1 MIIQD
6 AKKAYAAQMD
16 TLWTRKR
23 DLSQALKNCQQGGA
37 PNVDR
42 VEISREPSAVDAQYN
57 EAQGV
62 MESIIER
69 ETAIHNAEVA
79 KQQGNALSKAA
90 EEMGKML
97 EIYHRIASGG
107 QVPPEDEQ
115 RLMEYNHKLYM
126 AAKTAVLAGIS
137 GSYNTIFI
145 VDLLLSCLPL
155 SNFHDH
161 SELMS
166 AIRIFSRNIR
176 CRHIK
181 PRPDHLHDQAGET
194 IYFVTGRS
202 LRNHSI
208 SSIVRR
214 SDVSSRTAPSSQ
226 EHVSDHSGN
235 TRRKFLN
242 IPRRNHRMRYPEQRQ
257 PSPPPE
263 ALTQTHQRS
272 FRTS

>member
-1 MIIQD
+1 MKIQD

-42 VEISREPSAVDAQYN
+42 VEISRELSAVDAQYN

-126 AAKTAVLAGIS
+126 AAKTAAMLQEGDGEEYDSLFEDEEEKNGEEKTASEIAGR
-137 GSYNTIFI
+137 GG
-145 VDLLLSCLPL
+145 DL
-155 SNFHDH
+155 
-161 SELMS
+161 
-166 AIRIFSRNIR
+166 R
-176 CRHIK
+176 
-181 PRPDHLHDQAGET
+181 PRRRRG
-194 IYFVTGRS
+194 
-202 LRNHSI
+202 
-208 SSIVRR
+208 RR
-214 SDVSSRTAPSSQ
+214 SRHRLGVMAIPLLRFFFRTAKKGTKPPFT
-226 EHVSDHSGN
+226 V
-235 TRRKFLN
+235 LC
-242 IPRRNHRMRYPEQRQ
+242 PR
-257 PSPPPE
+257 
-263 ALTQTHQRS
+263 
-272 FRTS
+272 

>member
-1 MIIQD
+1 MKIQD

-42 VEISREPSAVDAQYN
+42 VEISRELSAVDAQYN

-115 RLMEYNHKLYM
+115 LYM
-126 AAKTAVLAGIS
+126 AAKTAAMLQEGDGEEYDSLFEDEEEKNGEEKTA
-137 GSYNTIFI
+137 
-145 VDLLLSCLPL
+145 
-155 SNFHDH
+155 
-161 SELMS
+161 SE
-166 AIRIFSRNIR
+166 I
-176 CRHIK
+176 
-181 PRPDHLHDQAGET
+181 AGEAE
-194 IYFVTGRS
+194 
-202 LRNHSI
+202 I
-208 SSIVRR
+208 SVPGGGGDAGLDIAS
-214 SDVSSRTAPSSQ
+214 
-226 EHVSDHSGN
+226 E
-235 TRRKFLN
+235 
-242 IPRRNHRMRYPEQRQ
+242 
-257 PSPPPE
+257 
-263 ALTQTHQRS
+263 
-272 FRTS
+272 

>member
-1 MIIQD
+1 MKIQD

-23 DLSQALKNCQQGGA
+23 ALSQALKNCQQGGA

-42 VEISREPSAVDAQYN
+42 VEISRELSAVDAQYN

-115 RLMEYNHKLYM
+115 RHGIQPRALHGGQDRGH
-126 AAKTAVLAGIS
+126 AARGRRREVR
-137 GSYNTIFI
+137 
-145 VDLLLSCLPL
+145 LPL
-155 SNFHDH
+155 
-161 SELMS
+161 
-166 AIRIFSRNIR
+166 
-176 CRHIK
+176 
-181 PRPDHLHDQAGET
+181 
-194 IYFVTGRS
+194 
-202 LRNHSI
+202 
-208 SSIVRR
+208 
-214 SDVSSRTAPSSQ
+214 
-226 EHVSDHSGN
+226 
-235 TRRKFLN
+235 
-242 IPRRNHRMRYPEQRQ
+242 
-257 PSPPPE
+257 
-263 ALTQTHQRS
+263 
-272 FRTS
+272 

>member
-1 MIIQD
+1 MKIQD

-42 VEISREPSAVDAQYN
+42 VEISRELSAVDAQYN

-115 RLMEYNHKLYM
+115 R
-126 AAKTAVLAGIS
+126 
-137 GSYNTIFI
+137 
-145 VDLLLSCLPL
+145 
-155 SNFHDH
+155 
-161 SELMS
+161 
-166 AIRIFSRNIR
+166 
-176 CRHIK
+176 
-181 PRPDHLHDQAGET
+181 PRPRPCCKRET
-194 IYFVTGRS
+194 ARSTTPS
-202 LRNHSI
+202 LR
-208 SSIVRR
+208 
-214 SDVSSRTAPSSQ
+214 
-226 EHVSDHSGN
+226 
-235 TRRKFLN
+235 TRRKKTAKKR
-242 IPRRNHRMRYPEQRQ
+242 PPARSRARRRS
-257 PSPPPE
+257 PSPAEAGTPVSTSPRSDGYTAPPF
-263 ALTQTHQRS
+263 L
-272 FRTS
+272 F

>member
-1 MIIQD
+1 MKIQD
-6 AKKAYAAQMD
+6 AKKAYAEQMD

-42 VEISREPSAVDAQYN
+42 VEISRELSAVDAQYN

-115 RLMEYNHKLYM
+115 RLMEYSH
-126 AAKTAVLAGIS
+126 
-137 GSYNTIFI
+137 
-145 VDLLLSCLPL
+145 
-155 SNFHDH
+155 
-161 SELMS
+161 ELTW
-166 AIRIFSRNIR
+166 R
-176 CRHIK
+176 
-181 PRPDHLHDQAGET
+181 PRPRPCCKRET
-194 IYFVTGRS
+194 ARSTTPS
-202 LRNHSI
+202 LR
-208 SSIVRR
+208 
-214 SDVSSRTAPSSQ
+214 
-226 EHVSDHSGN
+226 
-235 TRRKFLN
+235 TRRKKTAKKR
-242 IPRRNHRMRYPEQRQ
+242 PPARSRARRRS
-257 PSPPPE
+257 PSPAEAGTPVSTSPRSDGYTAPPF
-263 ALTQTHQRS
+263 L
-272 FRTS
+272 F

>member
-1 MIIQD
+1 MKIQD

-42 VEISREPSAVDAQYN
+42 VEISRELSAVDAQYN

-126 AAKTAVLAGIS
+126 AAKTAAMLQEGDREK
-137 GSYNTIFI
+137 Y
-145 VDLLLSCLPL
+145 D
-155 SNFHDH
+155 
-161 SELMS
+161 
-166 AIRIFSRNIR
+166 
-176 CRHIK
+176 
-181 PRPDHLHDQAGET
+181 
-194 IYFVTGRS
+194 S
-202 LRNHSI
+202 LFE
-208 SSIVRR
+208 
-214 SDVSSRTAPSSQ
+214 DA
-226 EHVSDHSGN
+226 
-235 TRRKFLN
+235 
-242 IPRRNHRMRYPEQRQ
+242 
-257 PSPPPE
+257 
-263 ALTQTHQRS
+263 
-272 FRTS
+272 

>member
-1 MIIQD
+1 MKIQD

-42 VEISREPSAVDAQYN
+42 VEISRELSAVDAQYN

-126 AAKTAVLAGIS
+126 AAKTAAMLQEGDGEEYDSLFEDEEEKNGEEKTASEIAGEAEIS
-137 GSYNTIFI
+137 VPGGHKTALYGF
-145 VDLLLSCLPL
+145 VPPL
-155 SNFHDH
+155 SYLRD
-161 SELMS
+161 
-166 AIRIFSRNIR
+166 
-176 CRHIK
+176 
-181 PRPDHLHDQAGET
+181 
-194 IYFVTGRS
+194 S
-202 LRNHSI
+202 LRFGRLHLRWSGAAARPFR
-208 SSIVRR
+208 SVVR
-214 SDVSSRTAPSSQ
+214 
-226 EHVSDHSGN
+226 N
-235 TRRKFLN
+235 
-242 IPRRNHRMRYPEQRQ
+242 
-257 PSPPPE
+257 
-263 ALTQTHQRS
+263 RS
-272 FRTS
+272 FCLGASAFPFGIA

>member
-1 MIIQD
+1 MKIQD

-23 DLSQALKNCQQGGA
+23 ALSQALKNCQQGGA

-42 VEISREPSAVDAQYN
+42 VEISRELSAVDAQYN

-115 RLMEYNHKLYM
+115 RLMEYNHDLYM
-126 AAKTAVLAGIS
+126 AAKTAAMLQEGDGEKYDSLFEDGEEKNGEEKTA
-137 GSYNTIFI
+137 
-145 VDLLLSCLPL
+145 
-155 SNFHDH
+155 
-161 SELMS
+161 SE
-166 AIRIFSRNIR
+166 I
-176 CRHIK
+176 
-181 PRPDHLHDQAGET
+181 AGEAEAGT
-194 IYFVTGRS
+194 PVSTS
-202 LRNHSI
+202 P
-208 SSIVRR
+208 R
-214 SDVSSRTAPSSQ
+214 SDGYTAPP
-226 EHVSDHSGN
+226 
-235 TRRKFLN
+235 FL
-242 IPRRNHRMRYPEQRQ
+242 
-257 PSPPPE
+257 
-263 ALTQTHQRS
+263 
-272 FRTS
+272 F

>member
-1 MIIQD
+1 MKIQD

-42 VEISREPSAVDAQYN
+42 VEISRELSAVDAQYN

-126 AAKTAVLAGIS
+126 AAKTAAMLQEGDGEEYDS
-137 GSYNTIFI
+137 LFEDEEEKNG
-145 VDLLLSCLPL
+145 
-155 SNFHDH
+155 
-161 SELMS
+161 E
-166 AIRIFSRNIR
+166 
-176 CRHIK
+176 
-181 PRPDHLHDQAGET
+181 ET
-194 IYFVTGRS
+194 IYHVEFAVKNKESEAGTLNPNVLSIYTKRTMTVTYNEQEKRIK
-202 LRNHSI
+202 RI
-208 SSIVRR
+208 DIM
-214 SDVSSRTAPSSQ
+214 RTGVKNSAEYVP
-226 EHVSDHSGN
+226 VSDQD
-235 TRRKFLN
+235 
-242 IPRRNHRMRYPEQRQ
+242 I
-257 PSPPPE
+257 
-263 ALTQTHQRS
+263 LT
-272 FRTS
+272 FK

>member
-1 MIIQD
+1 MKIQD

-42 VEISREPSAVDAQYN
+42 VEISRELSAVDAQYN

-126 AAKTAVLAGIS
+126 AAKTAAMLQ
-137 GSYNTIFI
+137 
-145 VDLLLSCLPL
+145 
-155 SNFHDH
+155 
-161 SELMS
+161 E
-166 AIRIFSRNIR
+166 
-176 CRHIK
+176 
-181 PRPDHLHDQAGET
+181 
-194 IYFVTGRS
+194 VTARSTTPS
-202 LRNHSI
+202 LR
-208 SSIVRR
+208 
-214 SDVSSRTAPSSQ
+214 
-226 EHVSDHSGN
+226 
-235 TRRKFLN
+235 TRRKKTAKKR
-242 IPRRNHRMRYPEQRQ
+242 PPARSRARRRS
-257 PSPPPE
+257 PSPAEAGTPVSTSPRSDGYTAPPF
-263 ALTQTHQRS
+263 L
-272 FRTS
+272 F

>member
-1 MIIQD
+1 MKIQD

-42 VEISREPSAVDAQYN
+42 VEISRELSAVDAQYN

-126 AAKTAVLAGIS
+126 AAKTAAMLQEGKNGEEKTA
-137 GSYNTIFI
+137 
-145 VDLLLSCLPL
+145 
-155 SNFHDH
+155 
-161 SELMS
+161 SE
-166 AIRIFSRNIR
+166 I
-176 CRHIK
+176 
-181 PRPDHLHDQAGET
+181 AGEAE
-194 IYFVTGRS
+194 
-202 LRNHSI
+202 I
-208 SSIVRR
+208 SVPDGGGDAGLDIAS
-214 SDVSSRTAPSSQ
+214 
-226 EHVSDHSGN
+226 E
-235 TRRKFLN
+235 
-242 IPRRNHRMRYPEQRQ
+242 
-257 PSPPPE
+257 
-263 ALTQTHQRS
+263 
-272 FRTS
+272 

>member
-1 MIIQD
+1 MKIQD

-42 VEISREPSAVDAQYN
+42 VEISRELSAVDAQYN

-97 EIYHRIASGG
+97 EIYPRIASGG

-126 AAKTAVLAGIS
+126 AAKTAAMLQEGDGEKYDS
-137 GSYNTIFI
+137 LFEDEEEKNG
-145 VDLLLSCLPL
+145 
-155 SNFHDH
+155 
-161 SELMS
+161 E
-166 AIRIFSRNIR
+166 
-176 CRHIK
+176 
-181 PRPDHLHDQAGET
+181 ET
-194 IYFVTGRS
+194 IYHVEFAVKNKESEAGTLNPNVLSIYTKRTMTVTYNEQEKRIK
-202 LRNHSI
+202 RI
-208 SSIVRR
+208 DIM
-214 SDVSSRTAPSSQ
+214 RTGVKNSAEYVP
-226 EHVSDHSGN
+226 VSDQD
-235 TRRKFLN
+235 
-242 IPRRNHRMRYPEQRQ
+242 I
-257 PSPPPE
+257 
-263 ALTQTHQRS
+263 LT
-272 FRTS
+272 FK